1 MKRLDPS
8 SCSPSELFDFC
19 IEEVAD
25 PVLSGRLVADK
36 HLVLAKYEEYEAHSG
51 TQTWC
56 MLERA
61 KHGHPDQVIV
71 GSLTKG
77 ELKALYTES
86 MVASKGKARR
96 EYDQIKL
103 IARDECPYCGGCGE
117 MAVDDG
123 IGSLDHFLPK
133 SRFPVFSVLPANLVP
148 ACDVCNK
155 GMGSRFPTDAFDQ
168 PLHPYYDAAHFF
180 DEKWTTAEVVEHNPP
195 IVNFDACPPDAWSG
209 EDKQRALK
217 HFENCNLRGRYR
229 SKVNSRISS
238 IIDQRKNAHR
248 QLTAAQFRDGL
259 RDVADNPVL
268 PINGWERTLYHALA
282 ESDWFCDN
290 DFED

>member
-1 MKRLDPS
+1 MKQLDPPT
-8 SCSPSELFDFC
+8 CSPSALFDFC
-19 IEEVAD
+19 IEGIDD
-25 PVLSGRLVADK
+25 PALSGRLVAGK
-36 HLVLAKYEEYEAHSG
+36 HLVLAKYEEYEAHSR
-51 TQTWC
+51 TQTWY
-56 MLERA
+56 MLDRA
-61 KHGHPDQVIV
+61 RHSHPNQVIV

-77 ELKALYTES
+77 ELMALYS
-86 MVASKGKARR
+86 DYMVASKGGARR

-117 MAVDDG
+117 MVVDDA

-133 SRFPVFSVLPANLVP
+133 SRFPVFSVFPVNLVP

-155 GMGSRFPTDAFDQ
+155 GMGSRFPTDPSHQ
-168 PLHPYYDAAHFF
+168 PLHPYFDAPRFF
-180 DEKWTTAEVVEHNPP
+180 DVKWTTAAVEEQNPP
-195 IVNFDACPPDAWSG
+195 IVNFDVSPPDAWSEG
-209 EDKQRALK
+209 DKQRVSQ
-217 HFENCNLRGRYR
+217 HFDNCKLRGRYR
-229 SKVNSRISS
+229 GKVNSRISS

-248 QLTAAQFRDGL
+248 DLTVAQFREGL